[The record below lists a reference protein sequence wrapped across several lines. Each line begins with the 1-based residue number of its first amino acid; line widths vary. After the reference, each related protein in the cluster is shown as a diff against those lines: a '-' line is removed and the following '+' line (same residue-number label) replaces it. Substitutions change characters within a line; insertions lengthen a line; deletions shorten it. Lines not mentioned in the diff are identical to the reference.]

1 MSFLDKYSEVE
12 ITRYIQ
18 ESTNFAEV
26 LSKMGQSANSG
37 SNRLLI
43 SHYAKEHNINTSH
56 FSNFTHVRTPQDI
69 FIENSTATQNIMRKY
84 YRKGNYS
91 EYKCAICG
99 LEPFWNGQELTLTLD
114 HINGVS
120 DDHRLENLRWICPN
134 CDRQLPTY
142 GSKRRKKYLYCSKCG
157 KAIAKGNKTGLCV
170 PCYWEDKRKN
180 KSLKPHKHYNAHN
193 KLVGECIICGA
204 TIDKRSTHCKQC
216 ENKQRKEEAIQALVD
231 RGITRDFL
239 KNEIR
244 IKSFLQIA
252 NEQNVADKTI
262 SKWCKRFNL
271 PFRKTDINA
280 ISDEEWIHI

>member
-1 MSFLDKYSEVE
+1 MSFLDKYSEKE
-12 ITRYIQ
+12 ITNYIQ
-18 ESTNFAEV
+18 ESHNFAEA
-26 LSKMGQSANSG
+26 LSKMGQSTNSG

-43 SHYAKEHNINTSH
+43 SHYAKEHNIDISH
-56 FSNFTHVRTPQDI
+56 FGSSATRRTPQDI
-69 FIENSTATQNIMRKY
+69 FIEKSTATQNILRKY

-142 GSKRRKKYLYCSKCG
+142 GSKRRKKHLYCQKCG
-157 KAIAKGNKTGLCV
+157 KEVVRGNKTGLCV
-170 PCYWEDKRKN
+170 ECYWENKRKN
-180 KSLKPHKHYNAHN
+180 PKITN
-193 KLVGECIICGA
+193 KWKTPSGKCPICGKS
-204 TIDKRSTHCKQC
+204 IDKSNKHCRQC
-216 ENKQRKEEAIQALVD
+216 DNQIRKDIATQARID
-231 RGITRDFL
+231 KGITREFL

-244 IKSFLQIA
+244 NKSFVQIA
-252 NEQNVADKTI
+252 KEQGVTDNSIK
-262 SKWCKRFNL
+262 KWCKRFSL